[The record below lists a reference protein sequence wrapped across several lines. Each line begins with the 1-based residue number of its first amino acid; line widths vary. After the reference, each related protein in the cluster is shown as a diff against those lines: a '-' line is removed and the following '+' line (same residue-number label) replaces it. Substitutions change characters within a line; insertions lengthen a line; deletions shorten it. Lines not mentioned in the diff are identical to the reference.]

1 MAGLDLIPG
10 RVAVITGAASGIGR
24 ALAAACAGRG
34 MKVVLADIDT
44 GGLDLVLAELA
55 GQGHEAL
62 AMRCDVTAAA
72 DLDELAEVVYSR
84 FGEVHLLVNNAG
96 IVGAA
101 DASWMITEDGWLS
114 ATAVNLFGPVNA
126 LRAFLPRMIEARQPG
141 WVANVASL
149 SGLLPTA
156 GAAPY
161 GASKAALIA
170 LSESLAIELEQHGVQ
185 IGVTVACPAAVA
197 TAIASSMQG
206 TQDGARE
213 AAASAA
219 AAGMDPAEAARLILE
234 GIEAGRFLLFTHA
247 GSESLVAE
255 HNLRI
260 AGGQA
265 PVTPEWSRIVSTG

>member
-1 MAGLDLIPG
+1 MAGLELLSG
-10 RVAVITGAASGIGR
+10 RVAVITGAASGIGK
-24 ALAAACAGRG
+24 ALAAGCAGRG

-55 GQGHEAL
+55 GQGHEVL
-62 AMRCDVTAAA
+62 AMRCDVTVAA

-96 IVGAA
+96 IAGAA
-101 DASWMITEDGWLS
+101 DPSWMVAEDGWMS

-126 LRAFLPRMIEARQPG
+126 LRAFLPRMIEGRQPG

-170 LSESLAIELEQHGVQ
+170 LSEALSIELGQCEAQ

-197 TAIASSMQG
+197 TAIASSMQTTRAG
-206 TQDGARE
+206 VRE
-213 AAASAA
+213 AALAAA
-219 AAGMDPAEAARLILE
+219 AAGIDPAEAARLILE
-234 GIEAGRFLLFTHA
+234 GVEAGSFMLFTHS
-247 GSESLVAE
+247 GSEALVSE
-255 HNLRI
+255 RNQRL
-260 AGGQA
+260 AGGQT
-265 PVTPEWSRIVSTG
+265 PVAPEWSRISPAG